1 MYIIITDILNRASP
15 ALKYWRGKGGTH
27 HQPAYQNDPGKK
39 KTGPKRRLTKFHEF
53 VITLLRIRMGL
64 LSYMLAD
71 IFGTSTTRVS
81 QIFATWVNYIYA
93 MFGPLLKWQTSDR
106 IKKHMPRC
114 FKTAF
119 PKTTCIIDCTEFFIE
134 KPSTPTAQ
142 SQTYSSYKHKNT
154 FKALVAISPNGAFTY
169 VSNLWG
175 GNVSDRYITQN
186 SGFLDLIR
194 PGDEVMADRGFP
206 IRDLLLERRA
216 TLNIPPFTQKCAWGK
231 GKRLSNPAI
240 RKTKSIA
247 KLRIHV
253 ERAIGRLKNYRF
265 LSQTMPLNTK
275 PLSNQILKIC
285 AFLCNLQP
293 PLVKK

>member
-1 MYIIITDILNRASP
+1 
-15 ALKYWRGKGGTH
+15 
-27 HQPAYQNDPGKK
+27 
-39 KTGPKRRLTKFHEF
+39 
-53 VITLLRIRMGL
+53 MG
-64 LSYMLAD
+64 
-71 IFGTSTTRVS
+71 RQCVS
-81 QIFATWVNYIYA
+81 
-93 MFGPLLKWQTSDR
+93 
-106 IKKHMPRC
+106 
-114 FKTAF
+114 
-119 PKTTCIIDCTEFFIE
+119 
-134 KPSTPTAQ
+134 
-142 SQTYSSYKHKNT
+142 
-154 FKALVAISPNGAFTY
+154 
-169 VSNLWG
+169 
-175 GNVSDRYITQN
+175 YITQN